1 MSPRA
6 ALLLALPALLCACQ
20 DNQARQQ
27 NAQLAQRV
35 AALEAEVKA
44 LQAARP
50 NALTVNTVTDVT
62 VQASA
67 QNCAVELA
75 RTLEQ
80 YKQYSLEHRYPT
92 RTEMEF
98 PDACKNQNVDWQ
110 KLSHQAYDFRVL
122 GRDGKP
128 LAEQAGP

>member
-62 VQASA
+62 VQAAA

-80 YKQYSLEHRYPT
+80 YRQDSLEHRYPT

>member
-80 YKQYSLEHRYPT
+80 YRQDSLEHRYPT